1 MRGNTLLFRTFAV
14 PLSFI
19 QKQKGMS
26 YQFSKYE
33 THYRNFTYLGV
44 PIIIGQLGNLI
55 LNFADTLMIGHHS
68 TEELAAAAFVNNMF
82 TLVIIFAIGFT
93 YAVTALVGTLY
104 GQEKTHRIGELM
116 KSAVA
121 ANTCMAVFLSVIMTA
136 LYLNVHRLG
145 QPEELLPLIRPY
157 FLIQLVSLP
166 FVCWFNTFR
175 QFTDGIT
182 DTKVAMWI
190 LVSGNVMNIFGNWI
204 LIYGHLGIPEM
215 GLIGAGL
222 STMISRIVMA
232 IVMAGVFFFGRKYRE
247 YRKGWRLGHTNR
259 TDFRQIT
266 VLGLPLALQ
275 MGMEAAA
282 FSLSS
287 LMVGWFGTTS
297 LAAHQVMLTISQL
310 GYMIYYGLA
319 AAVAVRISN
328 FMGQRDYTSV
338 RRTATAG
345 IHLVFLLALS
355 TSVPVFL
362 CRHIIGGLFTDNAD
376 VISMVSMTIVPFMIY
391 QFGDGMQCNYANALR
406 GIAVVRPLTWIA
418 FIAFFVVSLPL
429 GYFFGVVMDYRL
441 LGVWYAF
448 PFGLTTAG
456 ILYYVYYQKGLKRI
470 ESSTEER

>member
-1 MRGNTLLFRTFAV
+1 
-14 PLSFI
+14 
-19 QKQKGMS
+19 MS

-33 THYRNFTYLGV
+33 THYRNLTYLGV

-93 YAVTALVGTLY
+93 YAITALVGILY
-104 GQEKTHRIGELM
+104 GQDKTHRIGEVM
-116 KSAVA
+116 KSATA
-121 ANTCMAVFLSVIMTA
+121 ANTCMAILLSVIMIV
-136 LYLNVHRLG
+136 LYLNIHRLG

-190 LVSGNVMNIFGNWI
+190 LVAGNVMNIFGNWI
-204 LIYGHLGIPEM
+204 LIYGHLGLPEL

-232 IVMAGVFFFGRKYRE
+232 IVMVGIFFFSKKYRE
-247 YRKGWRLGHTNR
+247 YKKGWSMGSVKYA
-259 TDFRQIT
+259 DFKKIT
-266 VLGLPLALQ
+266 VLGIPLALQ
-275 MGMEAAA
+275 MGMETAA

-287 LMVGWFGTTS
+287 LMVGWFGTES

-328 FMGQRDYTSV
+328 FMGQRDYLAV

-345 IHLVFLLALS
+345 IHLVFLLAIL
-355 TSVPVFL
+355 TS
-362 CRHIIGGLFTDNAD
+362 D
-376 VISMVSMTIVPFMIY
+376 
-391 QFGDGMQCNYANALR
+391 
-406 GIAVVRPLTWIA
+406 
-418 FIAFFVVSLPL
+418 
-429 GYFFGVVMDYRL
+429 
-441 LGVWYAF
+441 
-448 PFGLTTAG
+448 
-456 ILYYVYYQKGLKRI
+456 
-470 ESSTEER
+470 

>member
-1 MRGNTLLFRTFAV
+1 
-14 PLSFI
+14 
-19 QKQKGMS
+19 MS
-26 YQFSKYE
+26 YQFTKYE
-33 THYRNFTYLGV
+33 THYKNLTYLGV

-93 YAVTALVGTLY
+93 YAVTALVGILY
-104 GQEKTHRIGELM
+104 GQENTHRIGELM
-116 KSAVA
+116 KSATA
-121 ANTCMAVFLSVIMTA
+121 ANTCMALFLSFIMIV

-157 FLIQLVSLP
+157 FLIQLISLP

-190 LVSGNVMNIFGNWI
+190 LIGGNVMNIFGNWV
-204 LIYGHLGIPEM
+204 LIYGNLGMPEM
-215 GLIGAGL
+215 GLLGAGL
-222 STMISRIVMA
+222 STMISRIMMT
-232 IVMAGVFFFGRKYRE
+232 IVMVGIFFVSKKYRE
-247 YRKGWRLGHTNR
+247 YKEGWNTGKVHYA
-259 TDFRQIT
+259 DFKKIT
-266 VLGLPLALQ
+266 VLGFPLALQ
-275 MGMEAAA
+275 MGMETAA

-287 LMVGWFGTTS
+287 LMVGWFGTES

-328 FMGQRDYTSV
+328 FMGQRDFLAV

-345 IHLVFLLALS
+345 IHLVFLLALV
-355 TSVPVFL
+355 TSVPVFIF
-362 CRHIIGGLFTDNAD
+362 RHIIGGLFTDNVN
-376 VISMVSMTIVPFMIY
+376 VISMVSMTIIPFMIY
-391 QFGDGMQCNYANALR
+391 QFGDGMQCNYANAMR
-406 GIAVVRPLTWIA
+406 GTANVRPLIWIA
-418 FIAFFVVSLPL
+418 FISYFVVSLPL
-429 GYFFGVVMDYRL
+429 GYIFGVIMNYKL

-448 PFGLTTAG
+448 PFGLTLSG
-456 ILYYVYYQKGLKRI
+456 ILYYIYYQKGLKRI
-470 ESSTEER
+470 EASTLSK